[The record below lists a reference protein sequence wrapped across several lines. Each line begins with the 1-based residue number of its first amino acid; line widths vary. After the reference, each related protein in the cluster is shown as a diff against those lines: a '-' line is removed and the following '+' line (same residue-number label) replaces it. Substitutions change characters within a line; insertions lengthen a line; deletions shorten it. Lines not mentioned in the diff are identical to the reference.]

1 MIPEEKFNADFGPIV
16 SFYAFHVKKKSI
28 PISLNDIGMFGVNLE
43 AKKHIKDIE
52 QIDMNAIVPNA
63 IYFSSSKKKHNVKNL
78 MWYIRCSAHHPE
90 NIEIVNINGVEY
102 PGYAIDKINANFK
115 SSDAFQAKMTSGRY
129 LNVQPLKKEYMKSTC
144 ICIRSHGKGSYPT
157 TGLNISSLCFIPSPS
172 SIEAYSKTPPT
183 CHCPIS
189 LRTT

>member
-28 PISLNDIGMFGVNLE
+28 LISLNDIGMFGVNLE

-102 PGYAIDKINANFK
+102 YKLWCGRKDNIKKTIASTMKGLVACDVWPDFIKGLTNKI
-115 SSDAFQAKMTSGRY
+115 
-129 LNVQPLKKEYMKSTC
+129 
-144 ICIRSHGKGSYPT
+144 
-157 TGLNISSLCFIPSPS
+157 
-172 SIEAYSKTPPT
+172 IEDEDN
-183 CHCPIS
+183 
-189 LRTT
+189 